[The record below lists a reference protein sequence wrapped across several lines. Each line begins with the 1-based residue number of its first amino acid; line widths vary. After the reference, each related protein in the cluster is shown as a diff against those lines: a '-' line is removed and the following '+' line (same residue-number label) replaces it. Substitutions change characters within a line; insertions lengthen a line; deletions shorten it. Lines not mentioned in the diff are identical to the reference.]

1 MPAAEIV
8 HYEVKG
14 RIARIT
20 LDRPPLHI
28 LNLAMMEEL
37 TAALERLERESG
49 IVLCILDSTG
59 EKAFSAGVDIKDHT
73 PDKVPMMLARF
84 HAVIRRIRD
93 LECLTIA
100 GVRGVALGG
109 GFELALACDMI
120 VAEEGSSFGVPEI
133 WLACFPPVAAAV
145 LPHHLAP
152 QKAYEIVLSGEPITA
167 EEAGAMGLVNAVAPR
182 GELAATMERFVS
194 RFAEKSAAALR
205 ITKRA
210 LRVSEESTFAPA
222 LERIEKIYLEEL
234 METHDAEEGIRAYM
248 EKREPRWQ
256 DR

>member
-1 MPAAEIV
+1 MADAPLV
-8 HYEVKG
+8 RYEVKG
-14 RIARIT
+14 RVARIT
-20 LDRPPLHI
+20 LDRPPLHVLSIPMMGELEAAIDRLAKEQGVVVAI
-28 LNLAMMEEL
+28 LG
-37 TAALERLERESG
+37 AA
-49 IVLCILDSTG
+49 G

-73 PDKVPMMLARF
+73 PEKVPAMIDRF
-84 HAVIRRIRD
+84 HAVIRKLRALD
-93 LECLTIA
+93 CLTIA
-100 GVRGVALGG
+100 AVRGVALGG

-145 LPHHLAP
+145 LPHHMAP

-167 EEAGAMGLVNAVAPR
+167 AEGRDMGLVNRVAPR
-182 GELAATMERFVS
+182 GELEPTLEKFVA

-210 LRVSEESTFAPA
+210 LRISEETTFDPA
-222 LERIEKIYLEEL
+222 LKRIEKIYLHDL
-234 METHDAEEGIRAYM
+234 MRTHDAEEGIRAYL
-248 EKREPRWQ
+248 EKREPRWK

>member
-1 MPAAEIV
+1 MADNELI

-20 LDRPPLHI
+20 LDRPPLHV
-28 LNLAMMEEL
+28 LSLPMMGELEAVLDRLAKEQGVVV
-37 TAALERLERESG
+37 A
-49 IVLCILDSTG
+49 IIDSTG

-73 PDKVPMMLARF
+73 PDKVPAMIGCF
-84 HAVIRRIRD
+84 HAVIRKLRALD
-93 LECLTIA
+93 CLTIA
-100 GVRGVALGG
+100 AVRGVALGG

-145 LPHHLAP
+145 LPHHMAP

-167 EEAGAMGLVNAVAPR
+167 VEGRDMGLVNRVAPR
-182 GELAATMERFVS
+182 GELAPTLEKFVA

-205 ITKRA
+205 IAKRA
-210 LRVSEESTFAPA
+210 LRISEENTFDPA
-222 LERIEKIYLEEL
+222 LQRIEKIYLEDL
-234 METHDAEEGIRAYM
+234 MRTHDAEEGIRAYL
-248 EKREPRWQ
+248 EKREPRWK